1 MWHRKPILLTFIGL
15 LLFLG
20 TSCVSR
26 KPEPQIDLVQLLR
39 ALEDPSRNNSAPPP
53 RHVSQQSPDA
63 PDRPV
68 SSGIPPRPQ
77 NSNDHNSEPVVS
89 EGVLTIQ
96 PDALIQVTVQ
106 EDPGLGG
113 SYIVNELGA
122 IDLGYIG
129 PVFLYN
135 HTEHKAA
142 EKIREVLLGR
152 DFRQATVRVRI
163 LRASY
168 DKIRVTGAVN
178 RPGIIRLGAGDS
190 ISLND
195 ALLRAGGLRQAVRG
209 AQVRVVRDGLLSA
222 VAASMEGDVYP
233 LVNERGE
240 PAVPDVR
247 LRNNDL
253 VTVFSRAQEAAVE
266 LGEKQVIVLGEVRRP
281 GVYSFAPG
289 EPCTMLHLLFK
300 MGGLPQYANRR
311 AVEIIRQDS
320 DGREITITV
329 DADRILRYG
338 DPADDVPLENGDRIR
353 VPARRLSL
361 F

>member
-1 MWHRKPILLTFIGL
+1 MWYRKPLIILPLLGILLLCG
-15 LLFLG
+15 G
-20 TSCVSR
+20 GCARR

-39 ALEDPSRNNSAPPP
+39 SLENSGRNNAAP
-53 RHVSQQSPDA
+53 RHVSPHDPDS
-63 PDRPV
+63 PDRPPTAA
-68 SSGIPPRPQ
+68 IPPRPTAPGR
-77 NSNDHNSEPVVS
+77 PV
-89 EGVLTIQ
+89 ETATPERLLTIQ
-96 PDALIQVTVQ
+96 PDALVQVTVQ
-106 EDPGLGG
+106 EDPSLDG

-129 PVFLYN
+129 PVILYN
-135 HTEHKAA
+135 HSEQEAA
-142 EKIREVLLGR
+142 DKIREVLINR
-152 DFRQATVRVRI
+152 DFVQATVRVRI

-190 ISLND
+190 ITLNN
-195 ALLRAGGLRQAVRG
+195 ALLRAGGIRSAVRG
-209 AQVRVVRDGLLSA
+209 AQVRIVRDGLLSA
-222 VAASMEGDVYP
+222 VAASMEGDVYS
-233 LVNERGE
+233 LVDERGH

-266 LGEKQVIVLGEVRRP
+266 AGEKQVIVLGEVNRP
-281 GVYSFAPG
+281 GVYSFGPG

-311 AVEIIRQDS
+311 AVEIIRHDS
-320 DGREITITV
+320 EGRETIITV
-329 DADRILRYG
+329 NAERILRYG
-338 DPADDVPLENGDRIR
+338 DPEDDVPLENGDRVR
-353 VPARRLSL
+353 VPSRRLSL

>member
-1 MWHRKPILLTFIGL
+1 MWHRKFVYLPFLIIV
-15 LLFLG
+15 LFG
-20 TSCVSR
+20 GFGCVSR
-26 KPEPQIDLVQLLR
+26 KPEPSIDLAQLLR
-39 ALEDPSRNNSAPPP
+39 TLEDSRRNGDSPT
-53 RHVSQQSPDA
+53 RHATPQDPDA
-63 PDRPV
+63 PDQPV
-68 SSGIPPRPQ
+68 SAGMPPRPGTGTQ
-77 NSNDHNSEPVVS
+77 NVEAVAPDR
-89 EGVLTIQ
+89 VLTIQ

-106 EDPGLGG
+106 EDPSLDG

-129 PVFLYN
+129 PVILYN
-135 HTEHKAA
+135 QTEQKAA
-142 EKIREVLLGR
+142 EKIREVLIGR

-178 RPGIIRLGAGDS
+178 RPGMIRVGAGDS

-195 ALLRAGGLRQAVRG
+195 ALLRAGGLRPAVRG

-240 PAVPDVR
+240 PSVPDVS

-266 LGEKQVIVLGEVRRP
+266 SGEKQVIVLGEVNRP

-320 DGREITITV
+320 GGREITITV
-329 DADRILRYG
+329 DADRILRFG
-338 DPADDVPLENGDRIR
+338 DPDDDVPLENGDRIR